1 MNADVPSLSLS
12 WLDELEKRLLADV
25 EMVRQMKAKLQQG
38 TAPPSV
44 AEASAPVP
52 MPAPPPPP
60 PPPHPNRA
68 ISDVTV
74 AVRTVIATFSGP
86 FGIGEVKRQLAV
98 QHFREF
104 GDSTIRST
112 LQDLKEAGEILLTQ
126 RGIGRGGN
134 RYARPA
140 PASPPVA
147 AGAAATTAPE

>member
-1 MNADVPSLSLS
+1 MNTDAPSLSMS

-25 EMVRQMKAKLQQG
+25 ELVRQMKMNLQQG
-38 TAPPSV
+38 AAPPTALPAMPS
-44 AEASAPVP
+44 
-52 MPAPPPPP
+52 PAPLPAPAAPRPPR
-60 PPPHPNRA
+60 HPNFL

-74 AVRTVIATFSGP
+74 AVRMVLPSVGSP
-86 FGIGEVKRQLAV
+86 FGIGDVKRQLAS

-134 RYARPA
+134 RYALPPSAADIPPA
-140 PASPPVA
+140 V
-147 AGAAATTAPE
+147 TTE